1 MLLPQRGAHSPTML
15 VRIFANI
22 SSTQSWGIALTIRA
36 IRAMLDLSGQI
47 RAMLF
52 QIAEICIDV
61 TIDGG
66 RCRFL
71 LGRGQ
76 PQLVICFGGGS
87 VVYTLREEVYVF
99 RRVGP
104 TCTQNTNKVLVCVHL
119 EKELVCPG

>member
-1 MLLPQRGAHSPTML
+1 MLP
-15 VRIFANI
+15 
-22 SSTQSWGIALTIRA
+22 
-36 IRAMLDLSGQI
+36 GQI
-47 RAMLF
+47 RAMVF
-52 QIAEICIDV
+52 QVAE
-61 TIDGG
+61 TYIDGAIADG